1 MDIIVTA
8 SITLVSFLIGYFIGR
23 EQPTRQEV
31 IKSIKKKLDISPVGV
46 VMNPT
51 QQDILKRTDPM
62 TKRIEEGKDEM
73 RKVLQNIIEKG

>member
-31 IKSIKKKLDISPVGV
+31 IKSIKKKLDVSSVGV

-62 TKRIEEGKDEM
+62 TKRIEEGKDAM
-73 RKVLQNIIEKG
+73 RKTLKNIQELQ